1 MKEFLNVRLLGE
13 GEEKFIEQIQKA
25 TDSATPTGLP
35 KLIKVTNVNN
45 ILRKARKSNVKKETL
60 CDMEWYA
67 FHGYM
72 TFLNDYGGG
81 PESYEGKVYDHLKN
95 YLLLLIDISDDKEE
109 LENELLGVEQY
120 LSQHSNMYN
129 DHLFEL
135 YEDLAAKYIQT

>member
-1 MKEFLNVRLLGE
+1 MASIVRMYCAPKEHNPPHIHVYYQDDKAIIDINKCELVE
-13 GEEKFIEQIQKA
+13 G
-25 TDSATPTGLP
+25 
-35 KLIKVTNVNN
+35 
-45 ILRKARKSNVKKETL
+45 
-60 CDMEWYA
+60 
-67 FHGYM
+67 GYM